1 MAALEAFDSY
11 GVPSLI
17 SNLEPFYWR
26 QGNREVDFVVK
37 SGKRI
42 TAIEVKSG
50 RTVRSPSG
58 LAA

>member
-1 MAALEAFDSY
+1 
-11 GVPSLI
+11 
-17 SNLEPFYWR
+17 
-26 QGNREVDFVVK
+26 VVK

-58 LAA
+58 LAAFRDAFGADRSLLVGGDGISVETFLSTPVAHFVD